1 MRVTKGIQWS
11 LDACRTAVFVM
22 SALLIVFISYDTFTG
37 RDFLRNTL
45 YMRFQFWMCIF
56 FIFDFFYELVFA
68 PDRRHYLKT
77 RWLFLLLSIPYL
89 NIITHLQI
97 PVTATEIYWV
107 RFIPLGRA
115 TMALAIVVGY
125 LSKNRVSSLL
135 ASYIMILV
143 AFVYFGSIIFFNAEH
158 GPNPGVHTYWNA
170 LWWACM
176 DATTIGC
183 DIQPVTVV
191 GKVVSSVLAVM
202 GVLVFPLFTVYVT
215 SLVTRVAQ
223 SPRQESSSTPDA
235 Q

>member
-11 LDACRTAVFVM
+11 LDAARMAVFVL

-68 PDRRHYLKT
+68 PDRRRYLKT

-89 NIITHLQI
+89 NIITQLQI

-158 GPNPGVHTYWNA
+158 GPNPDIHTYWNA

-176 DATTIGC
+176 DVTTIGC
-183 DIQPVTVV
+183 DIQPVTVI

-215 SLVTRVAQ
+215 SLVTRFAQ
-223 SPRQESSSTPDA
+223 SPRSGSGA
-235 Q
+235 QQADQ

>member
-11 LDACRTAVFVM
+11 LDAARLAVFVL

-37 RDFLRNTL
+37 RDFLRNTM

-56 FIFDFFYELVFA
+56 FIIDFFYELVFA
-68 PDRRHYLKT
+68 PDRRRYLKT

-158 GPNPGVHTYWNA
+158 GPNPDVHTYWNA

-215 SLVTRVAQ
+215 SLVTRFAQ
-223 SPRQESSSTPDA
+223 SPRSATDA
-235 Q
+235 QQADQ